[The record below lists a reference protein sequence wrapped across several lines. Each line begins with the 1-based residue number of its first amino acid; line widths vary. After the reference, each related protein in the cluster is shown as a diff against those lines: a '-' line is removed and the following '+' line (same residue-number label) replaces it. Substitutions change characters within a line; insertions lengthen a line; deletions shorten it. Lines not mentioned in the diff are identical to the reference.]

1 MDVTY
6 YVALPFVLADDGLAL
21 GEAVE
26 CTSANAASCGPRRS
40 CGRPAAPAHLRSAGR
55 QRRVRRRQG
64 HKERRRLPEDL
75 SALRPA
81 KLDWVRNEITR
92 MRGQLRAQE
101 REIRMLRR
109 AGMSTASA
117 ELLLS

>member
-40 CGRPAAPAHLRSAGR
+40 CGRPAAPAHSRSAGR

-64 HKERRRLPEDL
+64 HKESRRLPEDL
-75 SALRPA
+75 SAR
-81 KLDWVRNEITR
+81 
-92 MRGQLRAQE
+92 
-101 REIRMLRR
+101 
-109 AGMSTASA
+109 
-117 ELLLS
+117 